1 MKYIR
6 FYLLAFGLIP
16 CHLMGM
22 GRMIDAVSAQVDR
35 NDFVHPPLQARPST
49 YWEWMNGN
57 ISRKGLTTDLE
68 YMKRA
73 YYGSAMMFEA
83 GVGIPRG
90 AVDYNSSEWKQT
102 IIHAVKEAERLGM
115 RLSMHNSP
123 GYSGTGGPWITPEY
137 SMKQLEWTDAI
148 AQTDKKGNVAVLMP
162 RPYAKMG
169 FYRDAYVL
177 AYPSLPSEKATFSS
191 VVKHIKIEGK
201 EIDRITL
208 LDNDIETQLRL
219 EGGQKLL
226 IELNAPFEAQ
236 AATVFRGKRERPL
249 DPHDGPRDYPPA
261 LLLEASDD
269 GVHFVKVGTFQ
280 SPALRA
286 MDTPST
292 LSFAPI
298 KARWFRITTNRGTN
312 LSEVCLHSST
322 RLDGFPAKINAL
334 SGAVGLK
341 AYAQKIADG
350 NVIHPEQV
358 IDVTQMLDA
367 DGHLRWKAP
376 HAGRWTFVR
385 IGYTTTGEVVAAAP
399 DSGIGLDCDK
409 LSKEGVDRHFSQ
421 FLFPLLEQL
430 RPWCGKTLESLVID
444 SWEAGKQNWTES
456 LPAYFKSKRGYDIMP
471 HLLAVTGRIVGSVE
485 ETERFLWDFRRTH
498 TDMFL
503 ENYIERFKYNASKYG
518 LTYAGEA
525 YGDGNFESLEMA
537 ARQDVPMSEFWTH
550 YIYGNITTTMLASS
564 TAHVWGK
571 PVVACEAFTGTPFN
585 SKFTEHPYGMKALAD
600 YIMTAGVNRLVYH
613 ATTHQPYTGNQPGNL
628 MTMGPFGTHLDR
640 TSTWASQFGAFNL
653 YVSRCCYLLRQGRYV
668 ADVLYLKD
676 ESISSGVPNYNAVTP
691 ATPYGY
697 RWDIAS
703 AEALNQGITIGNE
716 GRIALP
722 SGMNYRLM
730 VVPSMERTS
739 PQTLRCLLKL
749 VQQGMHLF
757 LAGNKPLGYLGL
769 DSVKDQEVKLLADSL
784 WQEGSIGKGRVYL
797 HGDIKGIL
805 AEMNVP
811 ADFAFK
817 AVNKDAQIH
826 FIHRTVGDEEV
837 YFITNHRRRPEPLTV
852 TCRVLGK
859 VPTLWNAETG
869 ETDIP
874 VSYQQEA
881 KGIKLNLN
889 LSESGSIFIVF
900 RLPKN
905 GDDVSEI
912 SSERRLSEKRS
923 SDNGSSKIKEVVTLP
938 SILHTH
944 QGDNEFPAD
953 STLNSTFSLS
963 LWAKPETFAAAGRG
977 FLLYPAMADKG
988 KSSVGISM
996 GQNGIRV
1003 YERCGGRNL
1012 SVIEYMKPVEGWT
1025 HLVLTYLQGLPILY
1039 VNGKAVATG
1048 KKSAYDCLPAID
1060 IPMTEEQYVA
1070 SFEGDQTQAV
1080 VYDYVL
1086 SDAEIAQVYHQ
1097 GLPAPRIIGVPY
1109 TDLSQDWRVGFPA
1122 WSKAPSEVALPRL
1135 QSLHKHADFNVRHF
1149 SGTATYRKVF
1159 TLTRSQLRELKNQQ
1173 VFLEL
1178 GRVENMAEVS
1188 VNGSKPI
1195 LLWKAPYSCDVT
1207 SLLHQGKNELVIQVT
1222 NLYPNRL
1229 IGDEHLPEK
1238 YAYDRY
1244 GQMKELPSWYLNNEV
1259 EPRERVLFST
1269 WKHYKSTDPLLEA
1282 GLVGPIL
1289 LTTQQ

>member
-1 MKYIR
+1 
-6 FYLLAFGLIP
+6 
-16 CHLMGM
+16 M
-22 GRMIDAVSAQVDR
+22 GRFFLCSLFLSLSLDAALAQVDKMG
-35 NDFVHPPLQARPST
+35 FIHPPQQARPST

-57 ISRKGLTTDLE
+57 ICKKGLTADLE

-73 YYGSAMMFEA
+73 NYGAAMMFET

-148 AQTDKKGNVAVLMP
+148 AQTDRKGNISVLLP

-177 AYPSLPSEKATFSS
+177 AYPSLPREKETFVSA
-191 VVKHIKIEGK
+191 VKHIKVEGK

-236 AATVFRGKRERPL
+236 AATVFRGKREHPL

-261 LLLEASDD
+261 LLLEASED
-269 GVHFVKVGTFQ
+269 GVHFKKVGTFL

-292 LSFAPI
+292 LSFAPL
-298 KARWFRITTNRGTN
+298 KAKWFRITTNRGTN
-312 LSEVCLHSST
+312 LSEISLHSSA
-322 RLDGFPAKINAL
+322 RLDGYAAKINAL
-334 SGAVGLK
+334 SSAVGLK
-341 AYAQKIADG
+341 ANLQKIADG
-350 NVIHPEQV
+350 NAILPGQV
-358 IDVTQMLDA
+358 IDVTRMMDTA
-367 DGHLRWKAP
+367 GRLRWKAP

-409 LSKEGVDRHFSQ
+409 LSKDGVNRHFSQ

-444 SWEAGKQNWTES
+444 SWEAGKQNWTDS
-456 LPAYFKSKRGYDIMP
+456 LPSYFKSKRGYDIMP

-485 ETERFLWDFRRTH
+485 ETECFLWDFRRTH

-503 ENYIERFKYNASKYG
+503 ENYIERFKHNASKYG

-653 YVSRCCYLLRQGRYV
+653 YISRCCYMLQQGRYA

-676 ESISSGVPNYNAVTP
+676 EAISSGVPNYNAVTP

-703 AEALNQGITIGNE
+703 AEALHQRITIGDE
-716 GRIALP
+716 GKIILP
-722 SGMNYRLM
+722 DGMSYRLM

-739 PQTLRCLLKL
+739 PQTLHRLLEL
-749 VQQGMHLF
+749 VQQGMHL
-757 LAGNKPLGYLGL
+757 LLCGNKPSGYLGL
-769 DSVKDQEVKLLADSL
+769 DGVKEQEVRLLADSL
-784 WQEGSIGKGRVYL
+784 WHEGKIGKGYIYL
-797 HGDIKGIL
+797 GGQIKDILEG
-805 AEMNVP
+805 MNVQP
-811 ADFAFK
+811 DFAFK

-826 FIHRTVGDEEV
+826 FIHRTIGDEEL
-837 YFITNHRRRPEPLTV
+837 YFIANHRRRPEQLTV
-852 TCRVLGK
+852 TCRISDK

-874 VSYQQEA
+874 VSYQQGA
-881 KGIKLNLN
+881 NRTKFNLN
-889 LSESGSIFIVF
+889 LSESGSMFIVF
-900 RLPKN
+900 RSSNRCDGVFNLSSEKKSSEKKS
-905 GDDVSEI
+905 SEI
-912 SSERRLSEKRS
+912 KDVVPVSSVLHSHQGNQEFS
-923 SDNGSSKIKEVVTLP
+923 SDR
-938 SILHTH
+938 
-944 QGDNEFPAD
+944 
-953 STLNSTFSLS
+953 TLNSTFSLS

-977 FLLYPAMADKG
+977 FLLYPAMVKDG
-988 KSSVGISM
+988 KSSVGISV

-1003 YERCGGRNL
+1003 YERQGNRNVP
-1012 SVIEYMKPVEGWT
+1012 VIEYMQPLEGWT
-1025 HLVLTYLQGLPILY
+1025 HLALTYQQGLPTLY

-1048 KKSAYDCLPAID
+1048 KKSVYDCLPAMD
-1060 IPMTEEQYVA
+1060 VPMADEQYAA
-1070 SFEGDQTQAV
+1070 SFEGDQTQAA

-1086 SDAEIAQVYHQ
+1086 SEAEIAHEYRQ
-1097 GLPAPRIIGVPY
+1097 GLPAPRAIGVPY
-1109 TDLSQDWRVGFPA
+1109 ADLSQDWQVGFPA
-1122 WSKAPSEVALPRL
+1122 WSKAPSEIKLSYL
-1135 QSLHKHADFNVRHF
+1135 QSLHQHTDFNVQHF
-1149 SGTATYRKVF
+1149 SGTATYRKTF
-1159 TLTRSQLRELKNQQ
+1159 TLTRSQLRKQQKQQ
-1173 VFLEL
+1173 VLLEL

-1188 VNGSKPI
+1188 VNGRNPI

-1207 SLLHQGKNELVIQVT
+1207 SLLHPGQNELVIQVT

-1238 YAYDRY
+1238 YEYDQY
-1244 GQMKELPSWYLNNEV
+1244 GQMKKLPSWYVNNEV

-1269 WKHYKSTDPLLEA
+1269 WKHYKSTDPLLES
-1282 GLVGPIL
+1282 GLIGPVR
-1289 LTTQQ
+1289 LTTRR